1 MKSNMAEICIYPDI
15 KDLAYAAA
23 ERVVAASKAAIKRRG
38 RFVLA
43 LSGGTTPA
51 EMYRLLATDDFIGR
65 LDWAH
70 VHVFWGDERCV
81 PPEDPDSNYRM
92 ARLAFLDQVPLPKA
106 NIHRIAGE
114 LNPRQAAGLYE
125 QVLRDFFDPKPAAFD
140 LVLLGLGEDGHTA
153 SLFPGSAAL
162 HENGRWVVENYSEKM
177 LAWRITL
184 PPPIINAAREVVFL
198 VNGKGK
204 ANVLRRVLKEARQP
218 QVLPAQLIQPT
229 SGRLFWLIDS
239 EASSEL

>member
-1 MKSNMAEICIYPDI
+1 MAEICIYPNI

-38 RFVLA
+38 RFALA

-51 EMYRLLATDDFIGR
+51 ELYRLLASDEFVGR
-65 LDWAH
+65 LDWGR

-81 PPEDPDSNYRM
+81 PPEHPDSNYRM
-92 ARLAFLDQVPLPKA
+92 ARLAFLEQVPLPKA
-106 NIHRIAGE
+106 NIHRIPSE

-125 QVLRDFFDPKPAAFD
+125 QTLRDFFDPKMAVFD
-140 LVLLGLGEDGHTA
+140 LILLGLGDDGHTA

-162 HENGRWVVENYSEKM
+162 HENGRWVVENYVETM
-177 LAWRITL
+177 NAWRITL
-184 PPPIINAAREVVFL
+184 APPIINAAREVVFL

>member
-1 MKSNMAEICIYPDI
+1 MAEICIYTDI
-15 KDLAYAAA
+15 KELASAAA

-38 RFVLA
+38 RFALA

-51 EMYRLLATDDFIGR
+51 EMYRLLTTDDFVGR

-81 PPEDPDSNYRM
+81 PPEDPESNYRM
-92 ARLAFLDQVPLPKA
+92 ARMAFLDQVPLPKA

-125 QVLRDFFDPKPAAFD
+125 QALRDFFNPKPAVFD
-140 LVLLGLGEDGHTA
+140 LILLGMGDDGHTA

-162 HENGRWVVENYSEKM
+162 HENSRWVMENYAER
-177 LAWRITL
+177 LHAWRITL
-184 PPPIINAAREVVFL
+184 APPIINAAREVVFL
-198 VNGKGK
+198 VTGEGK

-218 QVLPAQLIQPT
+218 QVLPAQLIQPA
-229 SGRLFWLIDS
+229 SGRLFWLIDA
-239 EASSEL
+239 EAATGL